1 MEAWVEEG
9 VTPRTEVDLK
19 SFDGTVVERTEQRK
33 KYEEAKAASTA
44 EYKKLEEMDKKII
57 SMLTG
62 AGLTKFVSSVGTIST
77 RIDHSYRVPK
87 DMDSKLRFFEF
98 IRKTDG
104 EEILQNLLTINSAT
118 ANSYAKS
125 KIKEADEKGDL
136 DYKIDGLE
144 DPTMKV
150 SLSFRKGK

>member
-9 VTPRTEVDLK
+9 VAPTKEVDLK
-19 SFDGTVVERTEQRK
+19 GFDAAVVERTDQRN
-33 KYEEAKAASTA
+33 KYEEKKKESTL
-44 EYKKLEEMDKKII
+44 EYKRLEEMDRKII
-57 SMLTG
+57 SMLQG
-62 AGLTKFVSSVGTIST
+62 AGLTKFASSVGTIST

-87 DMDSKLRFFEF
+87 DADSKHRFFDF
-98 IRKTDG
+98 IRQNDG
-104 EEILQNLLTINSAT
+104 EEMLQTLLTINSAT

-125 KIKEADEKGDL
+125 KVAEADEKGEL
-136 DYKIDGLE
+136 DFKIDGLE